1 MNENFTK
8 LSADTSVSELL
19 SLLREGRLYVA
30 SSSEELVQ
38 KAVSSALKRVR
49 KIDGLCNEPYRKVIA
64 EIWESVLYIRSI
76 RARLLYQ
83 KGKKKD
89 TINWVFVSVIVKF
102 LHSRNVYALHFND
115 LLKAMYGNVVIAK
128 SVNNPNYMLIDI
140 EESLIK
146 SILKKF
152 YDGKILNRK

>member
-1 MNENFTK
+1 MNENLKK
-8 LSADTSVSELL
+8 LSPDTKESELIR
-19 SLLREGRLYVA
+19 LLKEGRLYVA
-30 SSSEELVQ
+30 SSSDELVH
-38 KAVSSALKRVR
+38 KAENTALVRIR

-64 EIWESVLYIRSI
+64 KIWESILYIRSI

-128 SVNNPNYMLIDI
+128 SVNNPNYMLTDA
-140 EESLIK
+140 EESSIK
-146 SILKKF
+146 GILKKF
-152 YDGKILNRK
+152 NDENS

>member
-1 MNENFTK
+1 MNENLKK
-8 LSADTSVSELL
+8 LSLDTKVSELL
-19 SLLREGRLYVA
+19 ELLKEGRLYVA
-30 SSSEELVQ
+30 SSSYELVQ

-49 KIDGLCNEPYRKVIA
+49 KIDDLCNEPYRKVIA
-64 EIWESVLYIRSI
+64 KIWESVLYIRSI

-102 LHSRNVYALHFND
+102 LHSRNVYTLHFND

-128 SVNNPNYMLIDI
+128 SVNNPNYRLTDI

-146 SILKKF
+146 GILKNFTMEKS
-152 YDGKILNRK
+152 

>member
-30 SSSEELVQ
+30 SSSDELVQ
-38 KAVSSALKRVR
+38 KAVSSALKRIR
-49 KIDGLCNEPYRKVIA
+49 MIDGLCNAPYRSEIA
-64 EIWESVLYIRSI
+64 KIWESIFYIRSI
-76 RARLLYQ
+76 CARLLYQ

-115 LLKAMYGNVVIAK
+115 LLKAMYGNVDVAK
-128 SVNNPNYMLIDI
+128 SVSNPNYGLTDA
-140 EESLIK
+140 EESSIK
-146 SILKKF
+146 GILKKF
-152 YDGKILNRK
+152 HDENL